1 MDNQNLFEDIFEI
14 SKVNPEGK
22 KFDRVNR
29 IVAKG
34 ETYETDLVLDVASEI
49 YPLKAGDKFT
59 LTLASTLRLDGK
71 PEEEGFNQD
80 GKPSLL
86 DQYEYGMCG
95 RTFKHDHIKDNI
107 VSILASFGGLLMQL
121 QGEQRHL
128 MRVKVDQRV
137 YALLRRTS

>member
-1 MDNQNLFEDIFEI
+1 MDSQNLFEDIFEI

-71 PEEEGFNQD
+71 PEEEVFNQD

-95 RTFKHDHIKDNI
+95 RTFKHDHIKDNV